1 MTSSTTKKVVAAVAI
16 AVLGTMGV
24 AGPAGAAPQQARHVW
39 CC

>member
-24 AGPAGAAPQQARHVW
+24 AAPADAGPQKTRHVW